1 MRIIEKLF
9 RSRKVNVSKEQF
21 PMKLIEFFNKFGLFP
36 SEYFGKEYLGERR
49 GHGKLLRIKV
59 YVDGKE
65 TNDPNTMINETSKI
79 IVEEQIAMRK
89 ERTVIGKRAKVVE
102 IYKDGIYL
110 NGKFNLFELREMLD
124 TFHPIQKKVVN
135 FKEGTAQ

>member
-36 SEYFGKEYLGERR
+36 SEYFGKKYLGERR

-59 YVDGKE
+59 YVNGKE
-65 TNDPNTMINETSKI
+65 TNDPNMMITETSE
-79 IVEEQIAMRK
+79 IVIEEQIAMRK
-89 ERTVIGKRAKVVE
+89 KRTVIGKRASIVSFYKNE
-102 IYKDGIYL
+102 IYLSGNFDP
-110 NGKFNLFELREMLD
+110 FELRDMLD
-124 TFHPIQKKVVN
+124 TFYPIQKKIIN
-135 FKEGTAQ
+135 FKGGVAQ